1 MKHLRKLIALY
12 GRSRCFSLPLNNQAC
27 MNGREQST
35 KAEVKENKDYGFTK
49 NTLKDQYNEYIK
61 SFIRWEVKNFAWLAV
76 NHMRPSIN
84 STIQSINQSI
94 NQSVNQSKIYSYFK
108 HKYRYSISC
117 FNFLSYNKNSSWN

>member
-1 MKHLRKLIALY
+1 MVVNSQQKQRWKK
-12 GRSRCFSLPLNNQAC
+12 
-27 MNGREQST
+27 T
-35 KAEVKENKDYGFTK
+35 KTGFTK

-94 NQSVNQSKIYSYFK
+94 NQSISQSIKNI
-108 HKYRYSISC
+108 
-117 FNFLSYNKNSSWN
+117 FLL